1 MSMKKTLLRV
11 LLIAL
16 LLTMILGTVTA
27 SAFEAYQTYTYSI
40 DGKPL
45 LSPAAY
51 SASVSVDSS
60 QMDLTTKFG
69 NITLSKDA
77 SDVVTDELGNV
88 YIADTGNNRIVI
100 LNRYYKVTAIIDSY
114 VDSYGRPQTFNGPQG
129 VFVTNPN
136 NMTDG
141 SKEIYVCDTANSR
154 IVVLDTSYN
163 HKRTIEKPTSQLL
176 PAEQFKPSAVAVD
189 IYGRIF
195 LISKTCFQGVI
206 VMSSEG
212 DFTGFIGAQKVTYDV
227 LQMLWRNFQTKEQIA
242 ASVQNIS
249 VAYNNITV
257 DNDGFVYVTSS
268 NISAAEHKST
278 LTSKNAAYSPV
289 KKLNSAG
296 SQIMKRNGFFDPSGE
311 VALTAGSVVSKIIDC
326 AVGPEGSWSILDSRH
341 SRVFTYDQNGNL
353 LFAFGDKG
361 DQLGN
366 AENPVA
372 ITYQVIDGVSYL
384 LLLDQ
389 SYVGMKLTVYSPT
402 EYCDTIILALKNAN
416 DHKYDESI
424 YYWQDV
430 LTRNNNFDLAYIGIG
445 KALFSQQK
453 YDEAMDMLSRAYET
467 SYYSKAFNEKN
478 KEILGKWLLP
488 VVILVIVVVVLF
500 FKFLGYA
507 GKKNKA
513 TSLKVGR
520 KTYWEELLYAFHL
533 VFHPFDGFWDLK
545 HEQRGSV
552 RAGTT
557 ILGISVVA
565 LFYNSIGKGYIF
577 NPRGTDENVFVIA
590 IAVLLAVLLW
600 CVANWCLTC
609 LFEGE
614 GSLKDI
620 YIATTYSLA
629 PLPLFFILATVLTNF
644 MDSTGESIVNL
655 LTSVAIVW
663 VGILIFFGMLVT
675 HDYQIGKNVLITICT
690 IVAMLVIL
698 FVATLFGTLVYK
710 MIAFVV
716 GIITEVVNRV

>member
-1 MSMKKTLLRV
+1 MKKKLLSV
-11 LLIAL
+11 LFIAL
-16 LLTMILGTVTA
+16 LLTLVLGTVTA
-27 SAFEAYQTYTYSI
+27 SAFEAYNTYTYSI
-40 DGKPL
+40 DGEPL

-51 SASVSVDSS
+51 SASVSVDST
-60 QMDLTTKFG
+60 QMGLINKFG
-69 NITLSKDA
+69 NLTLSKSA
-77 SDVVTDELGNV
+77 SDIVTDELGNV
-88 YIADTGNNRIVI
+88 YIADSGNNRIVV
-100 LNRYYKVTAIIDSY
+100 LNRYYKVTGILDSY
-114 VDSYGRPQTFNGPQG
+114 VDEYGRAQTFNDPQG

-154 IVVLDTSYN
+154 IVIFDSEYN
-163 HKRTIEKPTSQLL
+163 YLRTLTKPSSQLL
-176 PAEQFKPSAVAVD
+176 PEEQFKPSAVAVD
-189 IYGRIF
+189 IYGRVF
-195 LISKTCFQGVI
+195 LISKTCYQGVI

-212 DFTGFIGAQKVTYDV
+212 DFTGFIGAQKVTYSV
-227 LQMLWRNFQTKEQIA
+227 LEMLWRNFQTKEQIA
-242 ASVQNIS
+242 ATVQNIS
-249 VAYNNITV
+249 VSYNNITV

-268 NISAAEHKST
+268 NVNAAEHKKT
-278 LTSKNAAYSPV
+278 LTSKSPTYSPI
-289 KKLNSAG
+289 KKLNSSG
-296 SQIMKRNGFFDPSGE
+296 SEIMKRNGFFDPSGE
-311 VALTAGSVVSKIIDC
+311 VALTAGSSVSTIVDC
-326 AVGPEGSWSILDSRH
+326 AVGPEGSWSLLDTKH
-341 SRVFTYDQNGNL
+341 ARVFTYDQNGNL
-353 LFAFGDKG
+353 LFAFGDMG

-366 AENPVA
+366 AEKPVA

-389 SYVGMKLTVYSPT
+389 GYVGMKVTVYSPT
-402 EYCDTIILALKNAN
+402 EYCDTIISALKNAN

-424 YYWQDV
+424 YFWKDV

-445 KALFSQQK
+445 KALYSQGK
-453 YDEAMDMLSRAYET
+453 YDEAMDTLSRAYET

-478 KEILGKWLLP
+478 KEVLGKWLLP
-488 VVILVIVVVVLF
+488 VVILVIAIAVLAV
-500 FKFLGYA
+500 KFLGYA

-513 TSLKVGR
+513 TALKVGR

-557 ILGISVVA
+557 IMGIAVLS
-565 LFYNSIGKGYIF
+565 LFYNSIGQGYIF
-577 NPRGTDENVFVIA
+577 NPKGTSQNVFMIA
-590 IAVLLAVLLW
+590 IALVLVVILW

-614 GSLKDI
+614 GSFKDI

-629 PLPLFFILATVLTNF
+629 PIAPFFIVATLLTNF
-644 MDSTGESIVNL
+644 MDTTGESIVTM
-655 LTSVAIVW
+655 LTTIAIIW

-675 HDYQIGKNVLITICT
+675 HDYQMGKNVLITICT
-690 IVAMLVIL
+690 IVAMLVIV
-698 FVATLFGTLVYK
+698 FVAVLFGTLVYK

-716 GIITEVVNRV
+716 GIITEIAGRV